1 MCKCEI
7 EKCAHAESKLLDG
20 KIRCSVRGETVALK
34 RCPDYVPFVVT
45 NENIKN
51 KFPEINHF
59 IEKPKDYELL
69 YYQDDRIHN
78 EYPLEVS
85 EAKRIFDYID
95 YLESKCKKQKEI
107 IDKIYE
113 LIKQH
118 IRKDGFLE
126 LNEWQTRDLLKLLK
140 EVSDWTGERSKYK
153 ALLSMEKEEIV
164 HRYFDLY
171 SAYVQL
177 SKKK

>member
-69 YYQDDRIHN
+69 YYQDDKIHN
-78 EYPLEVS
+78 EYPLEVE
-85 EAKRIFDYID
+85 EAKAIFNYID
-95 YLESKCKKQKEI
+95 YLENKQKEFVKYLENMLDDENNI
-107 IDKIYE
+107 FSVV
-113 LIKQH
+113 
-118 IRKDGFLE
+118 RVKDVL
-126 LNEWQTRDLLKLLK
+126 Q
-140 EVSDWTGERSKYK
+140 KYK
-153 ALLSMEKEEIV
+153 EIIE
-164 HRYFDLY
+164 DK
-171 SAYVQL
+171 AGE
-177 SKKK
+177 

>member
-69 YYQDDRIHN
+69 YYQDDKIHN
-78 EYPLEVS
+78 EYPLEVE
-85 EAKRIFDYID
+85 EAKAIFNYID
-95 YLESKCKKQKEI
+95 YLENKQKEFVKYLENMLDDENDI
-107 IDKIYE
+107 FSVV
-113 LIKQH
+113 
-118 IRKDGFLE
+118 RVKDVL
-126 LNEWQTRDLLKLLK
+126 Q
-140 EVSDWTGERSKYK
+140 KYK
-153 ALLSMEKEEIV
+153 EIIE
-164 HRYFDLY
+164 DK
-171 SAYVQL
+171 AGE
-177 SKKK
+177 

>member
-7 EKCAHAESKLLDG
+7 GKCVHAESKLLDG

-69 YYQDDRIHN
+69 YYQGDKIHN
-78 EYPLEVS
+78 EYPLEVE
-85 EAKRIFDYID
+85 EAKAIFNYID
-95 YLESKCKKQKEI
+95 FLENKQKEFVKYLENMLDDENDI
-107 IDKIYE
+107 FSV
-113 LIKQH
+113 
-118 IRKDGFLE
+118 IRV
-126 LNEWQTRDLLKLLK
+126 K
-140 EVSDWTGERSKYK
+140 EVLQKYK
-153 ALLSMEKEEIV
+153 EIIGV
-164 HRYFDLY
+164 LDENNIE
-171 SAYVQL
+171 
-177 SKKK
+177 